1 MATGFTVCRT
11 ARSGYGCATR
21 IHIASPE
28 QTLSCNARPEAF
40 KITLSAAEKLLALNL
55 DTARTLCELASNSGA
70 QLESGDLRSAL
81 ATQGATQSK
90 GFEHLTRYLR
100 DVSELCVQTQ
110 SEVVEVGSRQFAD
123 LQRTMQSMF
132 EEAGKLSKVNPLEV
146 IVPATSTASRTRKA
160 A

>member
-1 MATGFTVCRT
+1 M
-11 ARSGYGCATR
+11 
-21 IHIASPE
+21 IHQPNVEKFSANAQASIE
-28 QTLSCNARPEAF
+28 HLEAYAQ
-40 KITLSAAEKLLALNL
+40 ITLSAAEKLLALNL

-90 GFEHLTRYLR
+90 GFEHLTSYLR
-100 DVSELCVQTQ
+100 DVSKLCVQTQ

>member
-1 MATGFTVCRT
+1 MPEMA
-11 ARSGYGCATR
+11 
-21 IHIASPE
+21 
-28 QTLSCNARPEAF
+28 ARPLHLCLPLQKIPREAR
-40 KITLSAAEKLLALNL
+40 LLQEA
-55 DTARTLCELASNSGA
+55 
-70 QLESGDLRSAL
+70 
-81 ATQGATQSK
+81 
-90 GFEHLTRYLR
+90 HLR